1 MSIFN
6 VSASKEKVLL
16 GRMEKL
22 GVAEKD
28 IEETFVRSSGPGGQK
43 VNKSSSCVFIRH
55 IPTGLSVKYQRER
68 SQALNRFLAR
78 RLLLDKIERMQK
90 GLVSREQERIE
101 KIRRQKRKR
110 SKRAKEKMLADKQHQ
125 AGKKQLR
132 SPIKGEELGE

>member
-1 MSIFN
+1 M
-6 VSASKEKVLL
+6 K
-16 GRMEKL
+16 KL

-78 RLLLDKIERMQK
+78 RLLLDKIERMKK

-110 SKRAKEKMLADKQHQ
+110 SKRAKEKMLADKHHQ

>member
-1 MSIFN
+1 MSVFN
-6 VSASKEKVLL
+6 VSAQKERLL
-16 GRMEKL
+16 LERMKKL
-22 GVAEKD
+22 GVSEKD

-78 RLLLDKIERMQK
+78 RLLMDKIERMQK
-90 GLVSREQERIE
+90 GMVSRERERIE

-110 SKRAKEKMLADKQHQ
+110 SKRAKEKMLSDKHHQ
-125 AGKKQLR
+125 AQKKQLR
-132 SPIKGEELGE
+132 SPVKSEELWD